1 MCCVAMCRWEIAGGG
16 KAIMKRCGNV
26 LMDGCGMVVR
36 MHFSRWLHKFRETLL
51 KLDGGISVQ
60 ITLGGN
66 SIRRMGAS
74 GMETLRK
81 GQQQIRKYKKMVRA
95 LDRDIEVHVY
105 ALRSDFR

>member
-1 MCCVAMCRWEIAGGG
+1 
-16 KAIMKRCGNV
+16 MKRRGYVLVDGGSVVVGMNV
-26 LMDGCGMVVR
+26 
-36 MHFSRWLHKFRETLL
+36 SRRLHKVREALL
-51 KLDGGISVQ
+51 KLDGSISVQ

-66 SIRRMGAS
+66 AIRRMGAS

-105 ALRSDFR
+105 ALRSDIR